1 MIAGLGRVA
10 GNRPL
15 GQIIAAPDPAIQAI
29 CDGWPGRD
37 EAPRAIALGLPADKD
52 LDSIIRA
59 YIEDYADA

>member
-1 MIAGLGRVA
+1 MVAGLKRVA

-15 GQIIAAPDPAIQAI
+15 GEVISAPDPAVQAI
-29 CDGWPGRD
+29 CDGWPGRE
-37 EAPRAIALGLPADKD
+37 EAPRALALGLPADRD